1 MKSLIEASFAVPRT
15 MMVALVV
22 TIVAGFVAYLE
33 IPKESSPDIPIP
45 VIYVSMSH
53 PGISPED
60 AVRLLVKP
68 MEQEL
73 QGLRGVKE
81 IRSVAAQGHASIVL
95 EFEPG
100 FDADKALERVRN
112 RVARARAQLPENTT
126 EPHVQQINTALFP
139 VLVINLYGE
148 VSERTRVR
156 LAQEL
161 QDRLEGLSGVLE
173 VDVGGDR
180 EEQIEIIVDPTR
192 LRTYGLS
199 LQQVAQSVARNNQ
212 LVAAGVISSG
222 SGRFPIK
229 VPGVIDDPEEL
240 LGLAIKSVG
249 GQVVTVSDV
258 ATVRR
263 SFKDPQ
269 GYARIDG
276 VPALALEVVKRPGA
290 NIIET
295 IAQVR
300 EVTRQTSQRWPDAVQ
315 ISFTQDRSKDVRTM
329 LSNLQNNV
337 LSSVLLVMIMIVAI
351 LGLRAGLLVGV
362 SIPGSFLLGILALAA
377 MGLTINTVV
386 LFSLIL
392 ALGLLVDGA
401 ITVVELADRYQ
412 AEGQHR
418 REAYKHAAQRL
429 AWPITSSTLAMLA
442 AFVPLLFWPGIA
454 GEFMK
459 YLPITLLAVL
469 SASLLMALIFVPNL
483 GALIGGVPPSGG
495 ERAWRPGEKLRGF
508 VGVYV
513 RVMRHMLRHAGKVV
527 FATVLLLLGSFALY
541 AVAGNGVTFFP
552 DIEPDNAVM
561 QVHAR
566 GALSVEAMDRLVRQ
580 VGMRVQDMDA
590 FESVY
595 VRSGPQSRRSGS
607 GDIIG
612 QIQLEFTDWQQRP
625 PASEVLAEVRRR
637 VQDMPGIRVTVSA
650 RSAGPRRGK
659 PIQIRVSGFTL
670 QALEQ
675 ATQWL
680 RDGMRAVGG
689 FADVTDTRPRP
700 GLEWRLLVD
709 RSEAARYGA
718 SVALIG
724 QAIKLVTQG
733 IKVGEYQ
740 AANAEEPLD
749 IRVRYPE
756 KFRDLAALGDL
767 RIKTGAND
775 GMVPLSNFVQRV
787 PAQKIEVIRRV
798 DGRRT
803 ITVEADV
810 ATGQLVAGRI
820 AALRDWLVSHRAQVD
835 LPPTVQFDFS
845 GQNEDLREAQSFL
858 SKAFL
863 AALALIALIMLT
875 QFNSFWQA
883 FLVLSAVVFSII
895 GVLLGLIVTGRPF
908 SVVMSGVGVIAL
920 AGVVV
925 NTNIVLI
932 DTYNLNRESGLGVRD
947 AILATGAE
955 RLRPVV
961 LTSITNVVGL
971 LPMVFMLNINLF
983 ERDWSIGA
991 PSTQWWTQ
999 LATAVTGGL
1008 LFATVLTLVVTPC
1021 LLELGARA
1029 SQRWRRLKRM
1039 RAA

>member
-1 MKSLIEASFAVPRT
+1 
-15 MMVALVV
+15 MVALVA
-22 TIVAGFVAYLE
+22 TIVAGFVAYVE
-33 IPKESSPDIPIP
+33 IPKESSPDVPIP
-45 VIYVSMSH
+45 VIYVSIAH

-81 IRSVAAQGHASIVL
+81 IRSVGAQGHASIVL
-95 EFEPG
+95 EFEAG
-100 FDADKALERVRN
+100 FDADQALERVRN
-112 RVARARAQLPENTT
+112 RVDRARAELPDNT
-126 EPHVQQINTALFP
+126 EQPIVQQVNTALFP
-139 VLVINLYGE
+139 VLVINLYGN

-156 LAQEL
+156 LAQQL
-161 QDRLEGLSGVLE
+161 QEQLEGLSGVLE
-173 VDVGGDR
+173 VDIGGDR

-192 LRTYGLS
+192 MRTYGLS
-199 LQQVAQSVARNNQ
+199 LQQVAQSIARNNR
-212 LVAAGVISSG
+212 LVAAGVLTSG
-222 SGRFPIK
+222 SGRFPLK

-263 SFKDPQ
+263 SFEDSK
-269 GYARIDG
+269 GYARING
-276 VPALALEVVKRPGA
+276 APALALEVVKRPGA
-290 NIIET
+290 NIIEM
-295 IAQVR
+295 IANVR
-300 EVTRQTSQRWPDAVQ
+300 EVTQKMSARWPNAVQ
-315 ISFTQDRSKDVRTM
+315 VSFTQDRSKDVRTM
-329 LSNLQNNV
+329 LSDLQNSV

-412 AEGQHR
+412 ADGQHR
-418 REAYKHAAQRL
+418 RDAYKHAAQRL

-442 AFVPLLFWPGIA
+442 AFLPLLFWPGIA

-459 YLPITLLAVL
+459 YLPLTLLAVL

-483 GALIGGVPPSGG
+483 GALMGGVPPSGG
-495 ERAWRPGEKLRGF
+495 ERAWRPGEQLTGF
-508 VGVYV
+508 VGGYI
-513 RVMRHMLRHAGKVV
+513 RMMRHMLRHAGKVV
-527 FATVLLLLGSFALY
+527 AVTALMLVGSFVLY
-541 AVAGNGVTFFP
+541 GIAGNGVTFFP
-552 DIEPDNAVM
+552 DIEPDNAVI

-566 GALSVEAMDRLVRQ
+566 GSLSVEAIDRLVQQ
-580 VGMRVQDMDA
+580 VGVRVQDMDA
-590 FESVY
+590 FASVY
-595 VRSGPQSRRSGS
+595 VRSGLQFRRSDT
-607 GDIIG
+607 GDVIG
-612 QIQLEFTDWQQRP
+612 QIQLEFKDWQLRP
-625 PASEVLAEVRRR
+625 PATEVLAEVRRR
-637 VQDMPGIRVTVSA
+637 VQGIPGIRVTVSA
-650 RSAGPRRGK
+650 RSAGPRQGK
-659 PIQIRVSGFTL
+659 PIQIRVSGLTRQTL
-670 QALEQ
+670 DK

-680 RDGMRAVGG
+680 RDGMLEVGG
-689 FADVTDTRPRP
+689 FADVTDTRPKP
-700 GLEWRLLVD
+700 GLEWQLLVD

-718 SVALIG
+718 DITLIG

-756 KFRDLAALGDL
+756 DARDLAALNDL
-767 RIKTGAND
+767 RIKTGEG
-775 GMVPLSNFVQRV
+775 GMVPVSNFVSRV
-787 PAQKIEVIRRV
+787 PAQKIKVIRRV
-798 DGRRT
+798 NGQRA

-810 ATGQLVAGRI
+810 ATGKLVAGRI
-820 AALRDWLVSHRAQVD
+820 TALRDWLVAHRAEAG
-835 LPPTVQFDFS
+835 LPPTVQFHFS
-845 GQNEDLREAQSFL
+845 GQNEDLNEAQSFL

-863 AALALIALIMLT
+863 AALALIAVIMLT

-932 DTYNLNRESGLGVRD
+932 DTYNINRNEGLGVRD

-983 ERDWSIGA
+983 EREWSVGA

-1029 SQRWRRLKRM
+1029 GRRWG
-1039 RAA
+1039 RAKATEVV

>member
-1 MKSLIEASFAVPRT
+1 
-15 MMVALVV
+15 MVALVA
-22 TIVAGFVAYLE
+22 TIVAGFVAYVE
-33 IPKESSPDIPIP
+33 IPKESSPDVPIP
-45 VIYVSMSH
+45 VIYVSIAH

-81 IRSVAAQGHASIVL
+81 IRSVGAQGHASIVL
-95 EFEPG
+95 EFEAG
-100 FDADKALERVRN
+100 FDADQALERVRN
-112 RVARARAQLPENTT
+112 RVDRARAELPDNT
-126 EPHVQQINTALFP
+126 EQPIVQQVNTALFP
-139 VLVINLYGE
+139 VLVINLYGN

-156 LAQEL
+156 LAQQL
-161 QDRLEGLSGVLE
+161 QEQLEGLSGVLE
-173 VDVGGDR
+173 VDIGGDR

-192 LRTYGLS
+192 MRTYGLS
-199 LQQVAQSVARNNQ
+199 LQQVAQSIARNNR
-212 LVAAGVISSG
+212 LVAAGILTSG
-222 SGRFPIK
+222 SGRFPLK

-263 SFKDPQ
+263 SFEDPK
-269 GYARIDG
+269 GYARING
-276 VPALALEVVKRPGA
+276 APALALEVVKRPGA
-290 NIIET
+290 NIIEM
-295 IAQVR
+295 IANVR
-300 EVTRQTSQRWPDAVQ
+300 EVTQKMSARWPNAVQ
-315 ISFTQDRSKDVRTM
+315 VSFTQDRSKDVRTM
-329 LSNLQNNV
+329 LSDLQNSV

-418 REAYKHAAQRL
+418 RDAYKHAAQRL

-442 AFVPLLFWPGIA
+442 AFLPLLFWPGIA

-459 YLPITLLAVL
+459 YLPLTLLAVL

-483 GALIGGVPPSGG
+483 GALMGGVPPSGG
-495 ERAWRPGEKLRGF
+495 ERAWRPGEQLTGF
-508 VGVYV
+508 VGGYI
-513 RVMRHMLRHAGKVV
+513 RMMRHMLRHAGKVV
-527 FATVLLLLGSFALY
+527 AVTALMLVGSFVLY
-541 AVAGNGVTFFP
+541 GIAGNGVTFFP
-552 DIEPDNAVM
+552 DIEPDNAVI

-566 GALSVEAMDRLVRQ
+566 GSLSVEAIDRLVQQ
-580 VGMRVQDMDA
+580 VGVRVQDMDA
-590 FESVY
+590 FASVY
-595 VRSGPQSRRSGS
+595 VRSGLQFRRSDT
-607 GDIIG
+607 GDVIG
-612 QIQLEFTDWQQRP
+612 QIQLEFKDWQLRP
-625 PASEVLAEVRRR
+625 PATEVLAEVRRR
-637 VQDMPGIRVTVSA
+637 VQGIPGIRVTVSA
-650 RSAGPRRGK
+650 RSAGPRQGK
-659 PIQIRVSGFTL
+659 PIQIRVSGLTRQTL
-670 QALEQ
+670 DK

-680 RDGMRAVGG
+680 RDGMLEVGG
-689 FADVTDTRPRP
+689 FADVTDTRPKP
-700 GLEWRLLVD
+700 GLEWQLLVD

-718 SVALIG
+718 DIALIG

-756 KFRDLAALGDL
+756 DARDLAALSDL
-767 RIKTGAND
+767 RIKTGEG
-775 GMVPLSNFVQRV
+775 GMVPVSNFVSRV
-787 PAQKIEVIRRV
+787 PAQKIKVIRRV
-798 DGRRT
+798 NGQRA

-810 ATGQLVAGRI
+810 ATGKLVAGRI
-820 AALRDWLVSHRAQVD
+820 TALRDWLVAHRAEAG
-835 LPPTVQFDFS
+835 LPPTVQFHFS
-845 GQNEDLREAQSFL
+845 GQNEDLNEAQSFL

-863 AALALIALIMLT
+863 AALALIAVIMLT

-932 DTYNLNRESGLGVRD
+932 DTYNINRNEGLGVRD

-983 ERDWSIGA
+983 EREWSVGA

-1029 SQRWRRLKRM
+1029 GRRWG
-1039 RAA
+1039 RAKATEVV

>member
-1 MKSLIEASFAVPRT
+1 MKALIEASFAVPRT
-15 MMVALVV
+15 VMVALMA
-22 TIVAGFVAYLE
+22 TIIAGFVAYME
-33 IPKESSPDIPIP
+33 IPKESSPDVPIP
-45 VIYVSMSH
+45 VIYVSVAY
-53 PGISPED
+53 PGIAPED

-68 MEQEL
+68 LEREL
-73 QGLRGVKE
+73 KGLRGVEE
-81 IRSVAAQGHASIVL
+81 IRAVAAQGHASVIL
-95 EFEPG
+95 EFQPG
-100 FDADKALERVRN
+100 FDADQALERVRN
-112 RVARARAQLPENTT
+112 RVDRARTELPEGT
-126 EPHVQQINTALFP
+126 EQPRVQQVNTALFP
-139 VLVINLYGE
+139 VLVINLYGQ

-156 LAQEL
+156 LARDL
-161 QDRLEGLSGVLE
+161 RDRLEGLAGVLE
-173 VDVGGDR
+173 ADIGGDR
-180 EEQIEIIVDPTR
+180 EEQIEIVVDPTR

-199 LQQVAQSVARNNQ
+199 LQQVAQSVARNNR
-212 LVAAGVISSG
+212 LVAAGVLTSG
-222 SGRFPIK
+222 SGRVPLK

-240 LGLAIKSVG
+240 LGLAIKSVD

-263 SFKDPQ
+263 SFKDPK
-269 GYARIDG
+269 GYARING

-290 NIIET
+290 NIIKT

-300 EVTRQTSQRWPDAVQ
+300 NVTRKMSKRWPDAVQ
-315 ISFTQDRSKDVRTM
+315 VSFTQDRSKDVRTM
-329 LSNLQNNV
+329 LSDLQNNV

-362 SIPGSFLLGILALAA
+362 SIPGSFLLGILVLAA
-377 MGLTINTVV
+377 IGLTINTVV

-418 REAYKHAAQRL
+418 RQAYKHSAQRL

-442 AFVPLLFWPGIA
+442 AFLPLLFWPGIA

-483 GALIGGVPPSGG
+483 GAIIGGVPPSGG
-495 ERAWRPGEKLRGF
+495 ERAWRPGERLNGF
-508 VGVYV
+508 VGFYV
-513 RVMRHMLRHAGKVV
+513 RLMRHMLRHAGKVV
-527 FATVLLLLGSFALY
+527 MATVVMLVGSFVLY
-541 AVAGNGVTFFP
+541 GAAGNGVTFFP
-552 DIEPDNAVM
+552 KIEPDNAVIEI
-561 QVHAR
+561 HAR
-566 GALSVEAMDRLVRQ
+566 GALSVEAIDRLVRQ
-580 VGMRVQDMDA
+580 VGARVQDMDA
-590 FESVY
+590 FASVY
-595 VRSGPQSRRSGS
+595 VRSGLQFRQADT
-607 GDIIG
+607 GDVIG
-612 QIQLEFTDWQQRP
+612 QIQLEFKDWQLRP
-625 PASEVLAEVRRR
+625 PASQVLAEVRHR
-637 VQDMPGIRVTVSA
+637 VKDIPGIRVTVSS
-650 RSAGPRRGK
+650 RSAGPRQGK
-659 PIQIRVSGFTL
+659 PIEIQLSGRSPQTL
-670 QALEQ
+670 DK

-680 RDGMRAVGG
+680 RRGMREVGG

-709 RSEAARYGA
+709 RSEAARYGVD
-718 SVALIG
+718 VALIG
-724 QAIKLVTQG
+724 QAIQLVTQG

-740 AANAEEPLD
+740 AANADEPLD
-749 IRVRYPE
+749 IRVRYPD
-756 KFRDLAALGDL
+756 KARDLAALGDL
-767 RIKTGAND
+767 RVKTNEG
-775 GMVPLSNFVQRV
+775 GMVPLSNFVDRV
-787 PAQKIEVIRRV
+787 PAQKIEVVRRV
-798 DGRRT
+798 NGRRT
-803 ITVEADV
+803 ITTKADV
-810 ATGQLVAGRI
+810 ATGKLVAGRI
-820 AALRDWLVSHRAQVD
+820 AALQQWLRAHRAEAN
-835 LPPTVQFDFS
+835 LPPTIQVQFS
-845 GQNEDLREAQSFL
+845 GENEDLHEAQSFL

-863 AALALIALIMLT
+863 VALALIAVIMLT

-883 FLVLSAVVFSII
+883 FLVLSAVSFSII
-895 GVLLGLIVTGRPF
+895 GVLLALIVTGRPF

-932 DTYNLNRESGLGVRD
+932 DTYNINRASGLGVRD

-983 ERDWSIGA
+983 AREWSIGA

-1029 SQRWRRLKRM
+1029 GQRWRKRSTVT
-1039 RAA
+1039 AA

>member
-1 MKSLIEASFAVPRT
+1 MKGLIEASFAVPRT
-15 MMVALVV
+15 MMVALVITV
-22 TIVAGFVAYLE
+22 VAGFIAYVE

-45 VIYVSMSH
+45 VIYVSLSH
-53 PGISPED
+53 PGIAPED

-68 MEQEL
+68 MEREL
-73 QGLRGVKE
+73 QGLRGVDE
-81 IRSVAAQGHASIVL
+81 IRSVAAQGHASIML

-100 FDADKALERVRN
+100 FDADQALERVRN
-112 RVARARAQLPENTT
+112 RVDRARAELPENTN
-126 EPHVQQINTALFP
+126 EPRVQQINTALFP
-139 VLVINLYGE
+139 VLVINLYGD
-148 VSERTRVR
+148 VSERMRVR
-156 LAQEL
+156 LAQQL

-173 VDVGGDR
+173 VDIGGDR

-212 LVAAGVISSG
+212 LVAAGVLSSG
-222 SGRFPIK
+222 SGRFPLK

-240 LGLAIKSVG
+240 LGLAIKAVD

-258 ATVRR
+258 ASVRR

-269 GYARIDG
+269 GYARING

-295 IAQVR
+295 IANVR
-300 EVTRQTSQRWPDAVQ
+300 KVTQQMSARWPAAVQ
-315 ISFTQDRSKDVRTM
+315 ISFTQDRSQDVRTM
-329 LSNLQNNV
+329 LSNLQNSV

-362 SIPGSFLLGILALAA
+362 SIPGSFLLGMLALAA

-401 ITVVELADRYQ
+401 ITVVELADRHQ
-412 AEGQHR
+412 AGGQHR

-442 AFVPLLFWPGIA
+442 AFIPLLFWPGIA

-483 GALIGGVPPSGG
+483 GALMGGVPPSGG
-495 ERAWRPGEKLRGF
+495 EVAWRPGDRLTGF
-508 VGVYV
+508 VGMYV
-513 RVMRHMLRHAGKVV
+513 RAMRHLLRHAGKVV
-527 FATVLLLLGSFALY
+527 AVTVLLLLGSFGLY
-541 AVAGNGVTFFP
+541 AVAGNGITFFP
-552 DIEPDNAVM
+552 HIEPDNAVI

-566 GALSVEAMDRLVRQ
+566 GALSVEAMDRLVRE
-580 VGMRVQDMDA
+580 VGARVQDMDA

-595 VRSGPQSRRSGS
+595 VRSGVQSQRAGS
-607 GDIIG
+607 GDVIG
-612 QIQLEFTDWQQRP
+612 QVQLEFVDWQLRP

-637 VQDMPGIRVTVSA
+637 VQNIPGIRATVSA

-659 PIQIRVSGFTL
+659 PIQIRISGLTL
-670 QALEQ
+670 QALES

-689 FADVTDTRPRP
+689 FTDVTDTRPRP
-700 GLEWRLLVD
+700 GLEWQLLVD

-740 AANAEEPLD
+740 AANADEPLD
-749 IRVRYPE
+749 IRVRYPQHS
-756 KFRDLAALGDL
+756 RDLAALDDL
-767 RIKTGAND
+767 RIKTGAG
-775 GMVPLSNFVQRV
+775 GMVPLANFVQRE
-787 PAQKIEVIRRV
+787 PAQKIELIRRV

-810 ATGQLVAGRI
+810 ASGELVATGI
-820 AALRDWLVSHRAQVD
+820 AELRDWLLAHRAQAG
-835 LPPTVQFDFS
+835 LAPTVQFHFS
-845 GQNEDLREAQSFL
+845 GQNQDLQEAQSFL
-858 SKAFL
+858 SKAFM

-883 FLVLSAVVFSII
+883 FLILSAVIFSII

-932 DTYNLNRESGLGVRD
+932 DTYNINRRSGLAVRD

-983 ERDWSIGA
+983 QRDWSIGA

-1029 SQRWRRLKRM
+1029 GRRWGRDTAG
-1039 RAA
+1039 AAA